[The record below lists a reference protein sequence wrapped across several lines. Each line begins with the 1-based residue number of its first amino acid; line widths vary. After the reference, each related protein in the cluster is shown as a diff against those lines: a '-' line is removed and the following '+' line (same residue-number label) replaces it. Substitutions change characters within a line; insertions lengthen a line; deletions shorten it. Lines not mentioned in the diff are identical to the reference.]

1 MHHLDLHQFQSAAL
15 SIVKDVVVGIDTEYR
30 VIYWNNAAEQMFNI
44 SAADAVGQLYSSIYD
59 FRWLRESDALE
70 AAKDLANHKTW
81 RGELC
86 LLPKDGREIFVEIT
100 TSAIELQGKALG
112 MMAIMRD
119 ITERKKAD
127 QQKEALILELRDALN
142 KVKDLENIITV
153 CAWSGQVQVDKQW
166 MSMEKFLEVRF
177 GLKVSH
183 GIAPDVAEELRRRY
197 NIGRRS
203 DE

>member
-15 SIVKDVVVGIDTEYR
+15 SIVKDVIVGIDTEYR
-30 VIYWNNAAEQMFNI
+30 VIYWNNAAEQLFNI
-44 SAADAVGQLYSSIYD
+44 SAADAVGQPYSSLYD
-59 FRWLRESDALE
+59 FRWLREGDALE
-70 AAKDLANHKTW
+70 AAKSLEEHKTW
-81 RGELC
+81 RGEVC

-100 TSAIELQGKALG
+100 TSFIELHGKALG

-142 KVKDLENIITV
+142 KVKDLEEIITV
-153 CAWSGQVQVDKQW
+153 CAWSGQVKMNDQW
-166 MSMEKFLEVRF
+166 ISMEKFLETRF

-183 GIAPDVAEELRRRY
+183 GIAPNVAEELRQRY
-197 NIGRRS
+197 NLGRQS
-203 DE
+203 EE